1 MANYFSIFPKVIY
14 SFDEYKTSEF
24 VSDITARFSFEEEL
38 KENSAVF
45 FKYAIHDEDT
55 PEIIASK
62 YYNSPN
68 KHWLVLMM
76 NNIIDPQ
83 YDWPLD
89 YNSLNSY
96 IDLKYLPSA
105 NSNTSG
111 DGIAWSQSNIKSY
124 YTIEKVTNPNNNIV
138 STSYEVDANTYA
150 NTAYSN
156 DVILLEDGN
165 TITIE
170 IDKFTKSYYD
180 YELEENEK
188 KREIKLLRKDF
199 LPAIEKELQRIFL

>member
-38 KENSAVF
+38 KENSAAF
-45 FKYAIHDEDT
+45 FKYAIHDGDT

-68 KHWLVLMM
+68 KHWIILMM